1 MLSYLDAKDKY
12 THLLRYYSNFDH
24 GECELEFEYV
34 YDGNLRTLIDEFD
47 LLSVIGESNQW
58 EQVKNMLK
66 WVSDTFIWDGSTME
80 IPDRKNA
87 RTIAE
92 LGAKN
97 GTNCWLLSVMMA
109 EFLLA
114 IGYKARFVRCLPFNY
129 KDGDCHVV
137 VHVFINELNKWVM
150 VDPSFNGYVL
160 NQDQVPMSLMEF
172 RQAVINDD
180 VIIVNTDLNENGET
194 FDHDEYKTYMTKNL
208 FQFET
213 YQTTGYGCE
222 NIANN
227 HLIRL
232 ISKEFD
238 GVRFTHQNLKYRKAN
253 LALINNDKLNKLLN
267 AQKKRMKMLC
277 YTNNEHCFWNV

>member
-1 MLSYLDAKDKY
+1 MSYLNAKDKY
-12 THLLRYYSNFDH
+12 RHLLKCYSKFDH
-24 GECELEFEYV
+24 DDCDLEFEYV
-34 YDGNLRTLIDEFD
+34 YDGNLRTLIDEFN
-47 LLSVIGESNQW
+47 LLSVIAEGNQW

-66 WVSDTFIWDGSTME
+66 WVSDTFIWDGSTMD
-80 IPDRKNA
+80 IPNRKNA

-92 LGAKN
+92 LGVKN

-114 IGYKARFVRCLPFNY
+114 IGFKARFVRCLPFNY

-137 VHVFINELNKWVM
+137 VHVYIDDLNKWVM

-160 NQDQVPMSLMEF
+160 NQNKIPMSLMEF
-172 RQAVINDD
+172 RKAVMNDD
-180 VIIVNTDLNENGET
+180 LIIVNADLNENGAPL
-194 FDHDEYKTYMTKNL
+194 DHDEYKTYMAKNL

-222 NIANN
+222 NITNN

-232 ISKEFD
+232 IAKDFD
-238 GVRFTHQNLKYRKAN
+238 GNRFTRQNIKHRQIIVN
-253 LALINNDKLNKLLN
+253 EMNNDRLKDLFKVH
-267 AQKKRMKMLC
+267 KKRMKRVN
-277 YTNNEHCFWNV
+277 YTNNELCFWNV